1 MDPAI
6 HDHGAAR
13 MSFLKERKREAF
25 HRIQKCRA
33 DPECSDVLLRDNEG
47 FVECVDGTHF
57 YILF

>member
-25 HRIQKCRA
+25 RRVQKCRA
-33 DPECSDVLLRDNEG
+33 DPECPDVLLRDNEG
-47 FVECVDGTHF
+47 FVECVDGMSN
-57 YILF
+57 